1 MKDHRI
7 ADKLIEQRFEEISK
21 KTDAL
26 PKTQVNYIFVT
37 DTHADEYLLKDENGK
52 LTVFEPEDTVN
63 DRINQIAK
71 HLEIAVNI
79 ANKNDNIDFIAVGG
93 DLMNAYC
100 INCLLYT
107 SLRNYYYIS
116 VRPAPGNGLVIYYGS
131 RAAGITVTRI
141 GRYGTVG
148 MIPIIGI
155 RACYVIRQIAAAV
168 CAQGAVRRNIRALI
182 GRIRRIRGN
191 GVSARILRGT
201 RFF

>member
-100 INCLLYT
+100 IK
-107 SLRNYYYIS
+107 R
-116 VRPAPGNGLVIYYGS
+116 
-131 RAAGITVTRI
+131 
-141 GRYGTVG
+141 
-148 MIPIIGI
+148 
-155 RACYVIRQIAAAV
+155 
-168 CAQGAVRRNIRALI
+168 QGACFEQSAQV
-182 GRIRRIRGN
+182 GR
-191 GVSARILRGT
+191 SAKKQLKAGAYCLRKP
-201 RFF
+201 

>member
-79 ANKNDNIDFIAVGG
+79 ANK
-93 DLMNAYC
+93 
-100 INCLLYT
+100 T
-107 SLRNYYYIS
+107 
-116 VRPAPGNGLVIYYGS
+116 
-131 RAAGITVTRI
+131 
-141 GRYGTVG
+141 
-148 MIPIIGI
+148 
-155 RACYVIRQIAAAV
+155 
-168 CAQGAVRRNIRALI
+168 
-182 GRIRRIRGN
+182 
-191 GVSARILRGT
+191 
-201 RFF
+201 

>member
-71 HLEIAVNI
+71 HLEIAVNV

-93 DLMNAYC
+93 DPYER
-100 INCLLYT
+100 LLHK
-107 SLRNYYYIS
+107 R
-116 VRPAPGNGLVIYYGS
+116 
-131 RAAGITVTRI
+131 
-141 GRYGTVG
+141 
-148 MIPIIGI
+148 
-155 RACYVIRQIAAAV
+155 
-168 CAQGAVRRNIRALI
+168 QGACFEQ
-182 GRIRRIRGN
+182 
-191 GVSARILRGT
+191 SAQVGCSA
-201 RFF
+201 